1 VPACRTSAASRSLRA
16 RAKLAEPSSGL
27 RLVLAFILPI
37 GGWPGAIGDAESQY
51 GTGRPGSQ
59 KEAVVLALERAA
71 ALAEV
76 ATRDVGR
83 RGDWVVLNAYV
94 FRIENDNLHTLLQS
108 RAAWRLHSRF
118 CPRAT
123 NGVGMRSPS
132 DSLHSP

>member
-37 GGWPGAIGDAESQY
+37 GGVAGGYRGRRIPIWHRTPWQPERSR
-51 GTGRPGSQ
+51 GTG
-59 KEAVVLALERAA
+59 LERAA

-76 ATRDVGR
+76 ATRNVGR
-83 RGDWVVLNAYV
+83 RGDWAVLNAYG

-108 RAAWRLHSRF
+108 GRPGGCTRVFARERLTGS
-118 CPRAT
+118 
-123 NGVGMRSPS
+123 G
-132 DSLHSP
+132 